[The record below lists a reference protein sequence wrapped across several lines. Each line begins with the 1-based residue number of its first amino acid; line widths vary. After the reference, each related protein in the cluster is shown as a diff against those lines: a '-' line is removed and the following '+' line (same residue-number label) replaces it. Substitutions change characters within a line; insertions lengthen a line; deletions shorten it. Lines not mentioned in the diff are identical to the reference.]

1 MQGANK
7 YAKLFTTGQYG
18 KLYITSGS
26 HARGYTFRIQI
37 LPEGEEAIP
46 NGSQNMC
53 LNKNAVEVY
62 GVTSGNPGWTE
73 TYGWLHTGKWVEDF
87 ERLVAERESALREEE
102 TENLSQ
108 QIASE
113 TEAAIRVKQLLEAY

>member
-1 MQGANK
+1 
-7 YAKLFTTGQYG
+7 
-18 KLYITSGS
+18 
-26 HARGYTFRIQI
+26 
-37 LPEGEEAIP
+37 
-46 NGSQNMC
+46 MC